1 MNQKR
6 IIAFIWISCLLLAAI
21 VAVYFMDNRPLGLI
35 IPSWFIVVSLFL
47 ISAFCEY
54 IDSSLGMGYGTTLT
68 PLLLTLGVARL
79 EIVPAI
85 LLSELMTGFFAG
97 IAHHKEGNVNLRKN
111 KNIKTAILFLAI
123 PSVIGVVLATILGSQ
138 LKSIGQ
144 HYANLYIGLMIV
156 SIGVYLIYNTYFGK
170 PVLKSVGGMAKLSI
184 SKPRLLILGTVA
196 AFNKGVSGGG
206 YGPLMTGGQLTAGV
220 KEKEAIVITS
230 LCECFTCFTGLLVFF
245 MLGGSL
251 NLFYAIPLCMGSM
264 ISVVPAAKTI
274 KVLPKGM
281 LKKSIGW
288 ATLLLGLLTLWKFL
302 N

>member
-6 IIAFIWISCLLLAAI
+6 IIASIWTFCLLLAAI
-21 VAVYFMDNRPLGLI
+21 ATVYFMDYRQLGLI
-35 IPSWFIVVSLFL
+35 KPSWLILVSLFL

-68 PLLLTLGVARL
+68 PLLLTLGVVRL
-79 EIVPAI
+79 DIVPAI
-85 LLSELMTGFFAG
+85 LLSELLTGFFAG
-97 IAHHKEGNVNLRKN
+97 IAHHKEGNVNLKENR
-111 KNIKTAILFLAI
+111 NIKTAVLFLAI
-123 PSVIGVVLATILGSQ
+123 PSVIGVVVATILGSQ

-144 HYANLYIGLMIV
+144 HYANLYIGLMIAL
-156 SIGVYLIYNTYFGK
+156 IGIYLIYTIYFRK
-170 PVLKSVGGMAKLSI
+170 PILKSVGGMARVSL
-184 SKPRLLILGTVA
+184 SKPKLLILGTVA

-230 LCECFTCFTGLLVFF
+230 LCECFTCFSGLVVFF

-264 ISVVPAAKTI
+264 LSVVPAAKTI
-274 KVLPKGM
+274 KILPKGI

-288 ATLLLGLLTLWKFL
+288 ATLILGLLTLYKFL
-302 N
+302 S